1 MTRKHVPRKEYLV
14 RENTKIGLAPLKKKR
29 ELDGPVRVRPATEAD
44 INFIFSSWLKSYRD
58 SFFAATIST
67 TVYYAEHHKVV
78 ERLLK
83 SCEVYVACSDADTSE
98 LYGFVCG
105 ERVDGILV
113 IHYAYVK
120 HHFRWL
126 GIGRKL
132 FEQFNH
138 DGTSAGL
145 YTHLT
150 KSSRPLASKF
160 GFVHSPYIALTS
172 EYRTEEAAPL
182 SPKQKE
188 ELYGEEKESIGEPNL
203 QRIKVRVHEE

>member
-1 MTRKHVPRKEYLV
+1 MTNPKRREVIITQKSSMGTV
-14 RENTKIGLAPLKKKR
+14 RAKR
-29 ELDGPVRVRPATEAD
+29 ELEGAVRIRPASEGD

-58 SFFAATIST
+58 SFFANCIST

-83 SCEVYVACSDADTSE
+83 SCEVYVACSDTDISE
-98 LYGFVCG
+98 LYGFICG

-113 IHYAYVK
+113 IHYTYVK
-120 HHFRWL
+120 HNFRWL

-138 DGTSAGL
+138 DGVGAGI

-150 KSSRPLASKF
+150 KSSRPLANKF
-160 GFVHSPYIALTS
+160 GFVHSPYVALTA
-172 EYRTEEAAPL
+172 EYRTEAATPL
-182 SPKQKE
+182 TVEKKE
-188 ELYGEEKESIGEPNL
+188 ELYGIEKDPIGEPDPNE
-203 QRIKVRVHEE
+203 RRNPRRD